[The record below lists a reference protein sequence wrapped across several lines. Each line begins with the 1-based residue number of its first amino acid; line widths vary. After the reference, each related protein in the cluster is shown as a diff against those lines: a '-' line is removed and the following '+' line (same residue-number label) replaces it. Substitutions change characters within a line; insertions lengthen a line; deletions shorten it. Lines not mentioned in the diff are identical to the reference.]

1 MSALKQWMDEE
12 ARALAQ
18 SLARINLNEMDA
30 RSMGGYGL
38 RTRAI
43 TFLETVKSALFP
55 ALYEVD
61 AATPGHWRIRNGARL
76 RAIGPRALDEVL
88 AAAGLEVRRVQRAG
102 NARAQQAQSLLPRVR
117 QRQAAAR
124 GPLRPPGALQAE
136 ERGQLRH
143 GLSPFPL
150 ISGVRCPYSTTAGRR
165 AQFPVYLPGRKCYN
179 QAEFGKREGSG
190 IPW

>member
-61 AATPGHWRIRNGARL
+61 AATPGHLVTLSEEMCIR
-76 RAIGPRALDEVL
+76 D
-88 AAAGLEVRRVQRAG
+88 
-102 NARAQQAQSLLPRVR
+102 
-117 QRQAAAR
+117 
-124 GPLRPPGALQAE
+124 
-136 ERGQLRH
+136 
-143 GLSPFPL
+143 
-150 ISGVRCPYSTTAGRR
+150 RCNNP
-165 AQFPVYLPGRKCYN
+165 
-179 QAEFGKREGSG
+179 
-190 IPW
+190 